1 MKKWAFLVAMLLLTG
16 SLSIPLSASATDVP
30 VDTEVTTTLTEIQ
43 EMTEA
48 TEATTSPAIT
58 EPIEDPSSTEVVA
71 SDFSVE
77 PSVCN
82 LTVGESCNL
91 NVKFDKEGYDTE
103 HIEYQSADESIATV
117 SKYGLVTAISA
128 GETCIRIFVF
138 DEADNPVKTIPIP
151 VVIAPDDTMSTEQQ
165 EQLAALKEKGSHLFG
180 EFIREEKIILG
191 ELPPDTARLCF
202 DDVQEILAN
211 NTDFQNIYESLLSIA
226 KYPDFVGGSGV
237 TLVEFWL
244 DDYGTEKIL
253 LILEQEDV
261 ISVKCNADGN
271 ISDWKPLYS
280 EEKAETTAT
289 TATTET
295 TTTTATVTSDALS
308 EEQAKALAELAE
320 KEHGVFGEFE
330 RARASILNKIPEDAS
345 RMTLEE
351 AKEFV
356 NSSDSFKEIYDK
368 LSASQPYP
376 DFIGGSGVTK
386 VEYWFDDKGKE
397 KILLILEQEDVIYVD
412 CTKQGDVSKWERL
425 YPVSDV
431 EDSNIKDS
439 NLAGTYKIY
448 NGIDEL
454 AVAVTTEAP
463 VIAGTVVTTDTP
475 PQITSNVSETSMT
488 TTVTDEYGNYI
499 DEEGNI
505 TPATTSVSTQTETT
519 TTTTKAST
527 ELSQIPLSGTYTV
540 RIRIRDIV
548 RQTPVL
554 GLNCEVFC
562 LQTGDVVA
570 KWNTSD
576 VDEIYIE
583 NLKYEFNSYNSYTG
597 NIRYAIRITNMPE
610 NYVFFYGKDKEVY
623 GLTGFDLEEFEYGT
637 DLDCTVKLEDT
648 SDDAPKYT
656 YVTGTHPIVT
666 TSTAPVADTTEPISN
681 TTAPKDTGTTISIP
695 VTDPETSVTPVPGTT
710 APTETNT
717 TVTTK
722 TTETLPQTGYSNG
735 YRWLIGAAVLM
746 TVTGAGIV
754 LRTKK
759 ETK

>member
-1 MKKWAFLVAMLLLTG
+1 MKKWAFLAAMMLLTG
-16 SLSIPLSASATDVP
+16 SLSIPLSVSATDVP

-43 EMTEA
+43 ET
-48 TEATTSPAIT
+48 TTSPTIT
-58 EPIEDPSSTEVVA
+58 EPIETPSTTEVVA
-71 SDFSVE
+71 SDFFVE
-77 PSVCN
+77 PSACN
-82 LTVGESCNL
+82 LSVGESCNL
-91 NVKFDKEGYDTE
+91 NVKFDKEEYDAKR
-103 HIEYQSADESIATV
+103 IEYQSADESIATV
-117 SKYGLVTAISA
+117 SEYGLVTAISA
-128 GETCIRIFVF
+128 GETCIRISVF
-138 DEADNPVKTIPIP
+138 DEADNPVKTIQIP
-151 VVIAPDDTMSTEQQ
+151 VVIAPDDTILTEQQ
-165 EQLAALKEKGSHLFG
+165 EQLAALKEKGNHLFG

-202 DDVQEILAN
+202 DDVQEILEN
-211 NTDFQNIYESLLSIA
+211 NTNFQDIYESLLSIA

-412 CTKQGDVSKWERL
+412 YTKQGDVSKWERL

-439 NLAGTYKIY
+439 NLTGTYKIY
-448 NGIDEL
+448 NGI
-454 AVAVTTEAP
+454 
-463 VIAGTVVTTDTP
+463 
-475 PQITSNVSETSMT
+475 
-488 TTVTDEYGNYI
+488 
-499 DEEGNI
+499 
-505 TPATTSVSTQTETT
+505 
-519 TTTTKAST
+519 
-527 ELSQIPLSGTYTV
+527 
-540 RIRIRDIV
+540 
-548 RQTPVL
+548 
-554 GLNCEVFC
+554 
-562 LQTGDVVA
+562 
-570 KWNTSD
+570 
-576 VDEIYIE
+576 
-583 NLKYEFNSYNSYTG
+583 
-597 NIRYAIRITNMPE
+597 
-610 NYVFFYGKDKEVY
+610 
-623 GLTGFDLEEFEYGT
+623 
-637 DLDCTVKLEDT
+637 EDT
-648 SDDAPKYT
+648 A
-656 YVTGTHPIVT
+656 
-666 TSTAPVADTTEPISN
+666 TTEP
-681 TTAPKDTGTTISIP
+681 TTTNYKNITQEDFKDWAMKDYATKTGNAPAKAALLETADGNYAITLTDEDGEVLDVYTVNPETATGTNQANEVVS
-695 VTDPETSVTPVPGTT
+695 
-710 APTETNT
+710 
-717 TVTTK
+717 
-722 TTETLPQTGYSNG
+722 LPQTGYSDIYKVLVG
-735 YRWLIGAAVLM
+735 LATLM
-746 TVTGAGIV
+746 TVGGGTLIVKTRKKDGASNQ
-754 LRTKK
+754 
-759 ETK
+759 

>member
-1 MKKWAFLVAMLLLTG
+1 MKKWAFLAAMLLLTG
-16 SLSIPLSASATDVP
+16 SLSTLFPASATDVP

-43 EMTEA
+43 ETTE
-48 TEATTSPAIT
+48 TTTSPAIT
-58 EPIEDPSSTEVVA
+58 EPIETPSTTEVIA

-77 PSVCN
+77 PSACN
-82 LTVGESCNL
+82 LSVGESCNL
-91 NVKFDKEGYDTE
+91 NVKFDKDGYDAE
-103 HIEYQSADESIATV
+103 RIEYQSADESIATV
-117 SKYGLVTAISA
+117 SEYGLVTAISA
-128 GETCIRIFVF
+128 GETCIRISIF
-138 DEADNPVKTIPIP
+138 DEADNPAKTIQIP
-151 VVIAPDDTMSTEQQ
+151 VVIAPDDTISTEQQ

-425 YPVSDV
+425 YPVLDV
-431 EDSNIKDS
+431 EDANIKDS
-439 NLAGTYKIY
+439 NLTGTYKIY
-448 NGIDEL
+448 N
-454 AVAVTTEAP
+454 
-463 VIAGTVVTTDTP
+463 
-475 PQITSNVSETSMT
+475 
-488 TTVTDEYGNYI
+488 
-499 DEEGNI
+499 
-505 TPATTSVSTQTETT
+505 
-519 TTTTKAST
+519 
-527 ELSQIPLSGTYTV
+527 
-540 RIRIRDIV
+540 DI
-548 RQTPVL
+548 
-554 GLNCEVFC
+554 
-562 LQTGDVVA
+562 
-570 KWNTSD
+570 
-576 VDEIYIE
+576 
-583 NLKYEFNSYNSYTG
+583 
-597 NIRYAIRITNMPE
+597 
-610 NYVFFYGKDKEVY
+610 
-623 GLTGFDLEEFEYGT
+623 
-637 DLDCTVKLEDT
+637 EDT
-648 SDDAPKYT
+648 A
-656 YVTGTHPIVT
+656 
-666 TSTAPVADTTEPISN
+666 TTEPTTTNYKNITQEDFKDWAMKDYATKTGN
-681 TTAPKDTGTTISIP
+681 TPAKAALLETADGNYAITLTDKDGEVLDVYTVNPETATGTNQANEVVS
-695 VTDPETSVTPVPGTT
+695 
-710 APTETNT
+710 
-717 TVTTK
+717 
-722 TTETLPQTGYSNG
+722 LPQTGCSDIYKVLVG
-735 YRWLIGAAVLM
+735 LAVLM
-746 TVTGAGIV
+746 TVGGATIIV
-754 LRTKK
+754 KTRKK
-759 ETK
+759 DG

>member
-1 MKKWAFLVAMLLLTG
+1 MKKWAFLVAMMLLTG
-16 SLSIPLSASATDVP
+16 SLSTLFPVSATDVP

-43 EMTEA
+43 ETTE
-48 TEATTSPAIT
+48 TTTSPAIT

-448 NGIDEL
+448 NGIEDT
-454 AVAVTTEAP
+454 VTTE
-463 VIAGTVVTTDTP
+463 
-475 PQITSNVSETSMT
+475 ST
-488 TTVTDEYGNYI
+488 TTNYKNITQEDFKDWAMKDYATKTGNAPAKAALLETADGNYAITQTDEDGKVL
-499 DEEGNI
+499 D
-505 TPATTSVSTQTETT
+505 V
-519 TTTTKAST
+519 
-527 ELSQIPLSGTYTV
+527 YTV
-540 RIRIRDIV
+540 
-548 RQTPVL
+548 
-554 GLNCEVFC
+554 N
-562 LQTGDVVA
+562 
-570 KWNTSD
+570 
-576 VDEIYIE
+576 
-583 NLKYEFNSYNSYTG
+583 
-597 NIRYAIRITNMPE
+597 PE
-610 NYVFFYGKDKEVY
+610 
-623 GLTGFDLEEFEYGT
+623 T
-637 DLDCTVKLEDT
+637 
-648 SDDAPKYT
+648 A
-656 YVTGTHPIVT
+656 TGTNQANEVV
-666 TSTAPVADTTEPISN
+666 S
-681 TTAPKDTGTTISIP
+681 
-695 VTDPETSVTPVPGTT
+695 
-710 APTETNT
+710 
-717 TVTTK
+717 
-722 TTETLPQTGYSNG
+722 LPQTGCSDIYKVLVG
-735 YRWLIGAAVLM
+735 LATLM
-746 TVTGAGIV
+746 TVGGGTLIV
-754 LRTKK
+754 KTRKK
-759 ETK
+759 DG

>member
-1 MKKWAFLVAMLLLTG
+1 MKKWAFLVAMMLLTG
-16 SLSIPLSASATDVP
+16 SLSTLFPVSATDVP

-43 EMTEA
+43 ET
-48 TEATTSPAIT
+48 TTSPAIT

-448 NGIDEL
+448 NGIEDT
-454 AVAVTTEAP
+454 VTTE
-463 VIAGTVVTTDTP
+463 
-475 PQITSNVSETSMT
+475 ST
-488 TTVTDEYGNYI
+488 TTNYKNITQEDFKDWAMKDYATKTGNAPAKAALLETADGNYAITLTDEDGEVL
-499 DEEGNI
+499 D
-505 TPATTSVSTQTETT
+505 V
-519 TTTTKAST
+519 
-527 ELSQIPLSGTYTV
+527 YTV
-540 RIRIRDIV
+540 NPE
-548 RQTPVL
+548 TA
-554 GLNCEVFC
+554 
-562 LQTGDVVA
+562 TG
-570 KWNTSD
+570 
-576 VDEIYIE
+576 
-583 NLKYEFNSYNSYTG
+583 
-597 NIRYAIRITNMPE
+597 TNMA
-610 NYVFFYGKDKEVY
+610 NEV
-623 GLTGFDLEEFEYGT
+623 
-637 DLDCTVKLEDT
+637 V
-648 SDDAPKYT
+648 S
-656 YVTGTHPIVT
+656 
-666 TSTAPVADTTEPISN
+666 
-681 TTAPKDTGTTISIP
+681 
-695 VTDPETSVTPVPGTT
+695 
-710 APTETNT
+710 
-717 TVTTK
+717 
-722 TTETLPQTGYSNG
+722 LPQTGYSDIYKVLVG
-735 YRWLIGAAVLM
+735 LATLM
-746 TVTGAGIV
+746 TVGGGTLIV
-754 LRTKK
+754 KTREK
-759 ETK
+759 E

>member
-1 MKKWAFLVAMLLLTG
+1 MKKWAFLAAMLFLTG
-16 SLSIPLSASATDVP
+16 SLSIPFPASAADVP
-30 VDTEVTTTLTEIQ
+30 VDTEVATTLTEIQ
-43 EMTEA
+43 ETTE
-48 TEATTSPAIT
+48 TTTSPAIT
-58 EPIEDPSSTEVVA
+58 EPIEDPSLTETVA

-77 PSVCN
+77 PSACN
-82 LTVGESCNL
+82 LSVGESCNL
-91 NVKFDKEGYDTE
+91 NVKFDKEGYDTKR
-103 HIEYQSADESIATV
+103 IEYLSADESIATV
-117 SKYGLVTAISA
+117 SEYGLVTAISA
-128 GETCIRIFVF
+128 GETCIRISVF

-289 TATTET
+289 TET

-320 KEHGVFGEFE
+320 KEHGAFGEFE
-330 RARASILNKIPEDAS
+330 RERASILNKIPEDAS

-425 YPVSDV
+425 YPVSGV
-431 EDSNIKDS
+431 EDANIKDS

-448 NGIDEL
+448 NGIENT
-454 AVAVTTEAP
+454 VTTE
-463 VIAGTVVTTDTP
+463 
-475 PQITSNVSETSMT
+475 ST
-488 TTVTDEYGNYI
+488 TTNYKNITQEDFKDWARKDYATKTGNTPAKAALLETADGNYAITLTDEDGKVL
-499 DEEGNI
+499 D
-505 TPATTSVSTQTETT
+505 V
-519 TTTTKAST
+519 
-527 ELSQIPLSGTYTV
+527 YTV
-540 RIRIRDIV
+540 NPE
-548 RQTPVL
+548 TA
-554 GLNCEVFC
+554 
-562 LQTGDVVA
+562 TG
-570 KWNTSD
+570 
-576 VDEIYIE
+576 
-583 NLKYEFNSYNSYTG
+583 
-597 NIRYAIRITNMPE
+597 TNMANE
-610 NYVFFYGKDKEVY
+610 
-623 GLTGFDLEEFEYGT
+623 
-637 DLDCTVKLEDT
+637 
-648 SDDAPKYT
+648 
-656 YVTGTHPIVT
+656 IV
-666 TSTAPVADTTEPISN
+666 S
-681 TTAPKDTGTTISIP
+681 
-695 VTDPETSVTPVPGTT
+695 
-710 APTETNT
+710 
-717 TVTTK
+717 
-722 TTETLPQTGYSNG
+722 LPQTGYSDIYKVFVG
-735 YRWLIGAAVLM
+735 LATLM
-746 TVTGAGIV
+746 TVGGATIIV
-754 LRTKK
+754 KTRKK
-759 ETK
+759 DG

>member
-1 MKKWAFLVAMLLLTG
+1 MKKWAFLAAMLLLTG
-16 SLSIPLSASATDVP
+16 SLSIPLSVSAT
-30 VDTEVTTTLTEIQ
+30 EVVTTLTEIQ
-43 EMTEA
+43 ETTE
-48 TEATTSPAIT
+48 TTTSPVIT
-58 EPIEDPSSTEVVA
+58 EPIETPSTTEVVA

-320 KEHGVFGEFE
+320 KEHGVFGKFE

-448 NGIDEL
+448 NGIEDT
-454 AVAVTTEAP
+454 VTTE
-463 VIAGTVVTTDTP
+463 
-475 PQITSNVSETSMT
+475 ST
-488 TTVTDEYGNYI
+488 TTNYK
-499 DEEGNI
+499 NI
-505 TPATTSVSTQTETT
+505 PQE
-519 TTTTKAST
+519 
-527 ELSQIPLSGTYTV
+527 
-540 RIRIRDIV
+540 D
-548 RQTPVL
+548 
-554 GLNCEVFC
+554 F
-562 LQTGDVVA
+562 
-570 KWNTSD
+570 
-576 VDEIYIE
+576 
-583 NLKYEFNSYNSYTG
+583 
-597 NIRYAIRITNMPE
+597 
-610 NYVFFYGKDKEVY
+610 KDW
-623 GLTGFDLEEFEYGT
+623 
-637 DLDCTVKLEDT
+637 
-648 SDDAPKYT
+648 AM
-656 YVTGTHPIVT
+656 
-666 TSTAPVADTTEPISN
+666 
-681 TTAPKDTGTTISIP
+681 KDY
-695 VTDPETSVTPVPGTT
+695 
-710 APTETNT
+710 
-717 TVTTK
+717 TTK
-722 TTETLPQTGYSNG
+722 TGNTPAKAALLETADGNYAITLTDEDGEVLDVYTVNPETATGTNMANEVVSLPQTGYSDIYKIFVG
-735 YRWLIGAAVLM
+735 LATLM
-746 TVTGAGIV
+746 TVSGVTLIVKTRKKDGASNQ
-754 LRTKK
+754 
-759 ETK
+759 

>member
-1 MKKWAFLVAMLLLTG
+1 MKKWAFLAAMLLLTG
-16 SLSIPLSASATDVP
+16 SLSIPLSVSAT
-30 VDTEVTTTLTEIQ
+30 EVVTTLTEIQ
-43 EMTEA
+43 ETTE
-48 TEATTSPAIT
+48 TTTSPVIT
-58 EPIEDPSSTEVVA
+58 EPIETPSTTEVVA

-295 TTTTATVTSDALS
+295 TATTATTETTTTTATVTSDALS

-320 KEHGVFGEFE
+320 KEHGVFGKFE

-439 NLAGTYKIY
+439 NLTGTYKIY
-448 NGIDEL
+448 NGIEDT
-454 AVAVTTEAP
+454 VTTE
-463 VIAGTVVTTDTP
+463 
-475 PQITSNVSETSMT
+475 ST
-488 TTVTDEYGNYI
+488 TTNYKNITQEDFKDWAMKDYATKTGNTPAKAVLLETADGNYA
-499 DEEGNI
+499 I
-505 TPATTSVSTQTETT
+505 TLTDKDGEV
-519 TTTTKAST
+519 
-527 ELSQIPLSGTYTV
+527 LDVYTV
-540 RIRIRDIV
+540 NPE
-548 RQTPVL
+548 TA
-554 GLNCEVFC
+554 
-562 LQTGDVVA
+562 TG
-570 KWNTSD
+570 
-576 VDEIYIE
+576 
-583 NLKYEFNSYNSYTG
+583 
-597 NIRYAIRITNMPE
+597 TNMA
-610 NYVFFYGKDKEVY
+610 NEV
-623 GLTGFDLEEFEYGT
+623 
-637 DLDCTVKLEDT
+637 V
-648 SDDAPKYT
+648 S
-656 YVTGTHPIVT
+656 
-666 TSTAPVADTTEPISN
+666 
-681 TTAPKDTGTTISIP
+681 
-695 VTDPETSVTPVPGTT
+695 
-710 APTETNT
+710 
-717 TVTTK
+717 
-722 TTETLPQTGYSNG
+722 LPQTGYSDIYKVLVG
-735 YRWLIGAAVLM
+735 LATLM
-746 TVTGAGIV
+746 TVSGVTLIVKTRKKDGASNQ
-754 LRTKK
+754 
-759 ETK
+759 

>member
-1 MKKWAFLVAMLLLTG
+1 MKKRAFLAAMLLLTG
-16 SLSIPLSASATDVP
+16 SLSTLFPASATDVP

-43 EMTEA
+43 ETTE
-48 TEATTSPAIT
+48 TTTSLAIT
-58 EPIEDPSSTEVVA
+58 EPIENPSSTEVVA

-77 PSVCN
+77 PSACN

-345 RMTLEE
+345 RMTLAE

-368 LSASQPYP
+368 LSVSQPYP

-425 YPVSDV
+425 YPVLDV
-431 EDSNIKDS
+431 EDANIKDS

-448 NGIDEL
+448 NGIEDT
-454 AVAVTTEAP
+454 VATEP
-463 VIAGTVVTTDTP
+463 
-475 PQITSNVSETSMT
+475 T
-488 TTVTDEYGNYI
+488 TTNYKNITQEDFKDWAMKDYATKTGNTPAKAALLETADGNYA
-499 DEEGNI
+499 I
-505 TPATTSVSTQTETT
+505 TLTDKDGEV
-519 TTTTKAST
+519 
-527 ELSQIPLSGTYTV
+527 LDVYTV
-540 RIRIRDIV
+540 
-548 RQTPVL
+548 
-554 GLNCEVFC
+554 N
-562 LQTGDVVA
+562 
-570 KWNTSD
+570 
-576 VDEIYIE
+576 
-583 NLKYEFNSYNSYTG
+583 
-597 NIRYAIRITNMPE
+597 PE
-610 NYVFFYGKDKEVY
+610 
-623 GLTGFDLEEFEYGT
+623 T
-637 DLDCTVKLEDT
+637 
-648 SDDAPKYT
+648 A
-656 YVTGTHPIVT
+656 TGTNQANEVV
-666 TSTAPVADTTEPISN
+666 S
-681 TTAPKDTGTTISIP
+681 
-695 VTDPETSVTPVPGTT
+695 
-710 APTETNT
+710 
-717 TVTTK
+717 
-722 TTETLPQTGYSNG
+722 LPQTGCSDIYKVLVG
-735 YRWLIGAAVLM
+735 LAVLM
-746 TVTGAGIV
+746 TVGGATIIV
-754 LRTKK
+754 KTRKK
-759 ETK
+759 DG

>member
-1 MKKWAFLVAMLLLTG
+1 MKKWAFLAAMLLLTG
-16 SLSIPLSASATDVP
+16 SLSIPLSVSAT
-30 VDTEVTTTLTEIQ
+30 EVVTTLTEIQ
-43 EMTEA
+43 ETTE
-48 TEATTSPAIT
+48 TTTSPVIT
-58 EPIEDPSSTEVVA
+58 EPIETPSTTEVVA

-439 NLAGTYKIY
+439 NLTGTYKIY
-448 NGIDEL
+448 NGIEDT
-454 AVAVTTEAP
+454 VTTE
-463 VIAGTVVTTDTP
+463 
-475 PQITSNVSETSMT
+475 ST
-488 TTVTDEYGNYI
+488 TTNYKNITQEDFKDWAMKDYATKTGNVPAKAALLETADGNYAITLTDEDGEVL
-499 DEEGNI
+499 D
-505 TPATTSVSTQTETT
+505 V
-519 TTTTKAST
+519 
-527 ELSQIPLSGTYTV
+527 YTV
-540 RIRIRDIV
+540 
-548 RQTPVL
+548 
-554 GLNCEVFC
+554 N
-562 LQTGDVVA
+562 
-570 KWNTSD
+570 
-576 VDEIYIE
+576 
-583 NLKYEFNSYNSYTG
+583 
-597 NIRYAIRITNMPE
+597 PE
-610 NYVFFYGKDKEVY
+610 
-623 GLTGFDLEEFEYGT
+623 T
-637 DLDCTVKLEDT
+637 
-648 SDDAPKYT
+648 A
-656 YVTGTHPIVT
+656 TGTNQANEVV
-666 TSTAPVADTTEPISN
+666 S
-681 TTAPKDTGTTISIP
+681 
-695 VTDPETSVTPVPGTT
+695 
-710 APTETNT
+710 
-717 TVTTK
+717 
-722 TTETLPQTGYSNG
+722 LPQTGCSDIYKVLVG
-735 YRWLIGAAVLM
+735 LAVLM
-746 TVTGAGIV
+746 TVGGGTLIV
-754 LRTKK
+754 KTRKK
-759 ETK
+759 DG

>member
-289 TATTET
+289 TAT
-295 TTTTATVTSDALS
+295 VTSDALS

-431 EDSNIKDS
+431 EDANIKDS

-448 NGIDEL
+448 NGIEDT
-454 AVAVTTEAP
+454 VATEP
-463 VIAGTVVTTDTP
+463 
-475 PQITSNVSETSMT
+475 T
-488 TTVTDEYGNYI
+488 TTNYKNITQEDFKDWAMKDYATKTGNTPAKAALLETADGNYA
-499 DEEGNI
+499 I
-505 TPATTSVSTQTETT
+505 TLTDKDGEV
-519 TTTTKAST
+519 
-527 ELSQIPLSGTYTV
+527 LDVYTV
-540 RIRIRDIV
+540 
-548 RQTPVL
+548 
-554 GLNCEVFC
+554 N
-562 LQTGDVVA
+562 
-570 KWNTSD
+570 
-576 VDEIYIE
+576 
-583 NLKYEFNSYNSYTG
+583 
-597 NIRYAIRITNMPE
+597 PE
-610 NYVFFYGKDKEVY
+610 
-623 GLTGFDLEEFEYGT
+623 T
-637 DLDCTVKLEDT
+637 
-648 SDDAPKYT
+648 A
-656 YVTGTHPIVT
+656 TGTNQANEVV
-666 TSTAPVADTTEPISN
+666 S
-681 TTAPKDTGTTISIP
+681 
-695 VTDPETSVTPVPGTT
+695 
-710 APTETNT
+710 
-717 TVTTK
+717 
-722 TTETLPQTGYSNG
+722 LPQTGCSDIYKVLVG
-735 YRWLIGAAVLM
+735 LAVLM
-746 TVTGAGIV
+746 TVGGATIIV
-754 LRTKK
+754 KTRKK
-759 ETK
+759 DG

>member
-16 SLSIPLSASATDVP
+16 SLSIPFPASAADVP
-30 VDTEVTTTLTEIQ
+30 VDTEVATTLTDIQ
-43 EMTEA
+43 ETTE
-48 TEATTSPAIT
+48 TTTSPVIT
-58 EPIEDPSSTEVVA
+58 EPIETPSTTEVVA

-295 TTTTATVTSDALS
+295 TATTATTETTTTTATVTSDALS

-448 NGIDEL
+448 NGIEDT
-454 AVAVTTEAP
+454 VTTE
-463 VIAGTVVTTDTP
+463 
-475 PQITSNVSETSMT
+475 ST
-488 TTVTDEYGNYI
+488 TTNYKNITQEDFKDWAMKDYATKTGNAPAKAALLETADGNYAITLTDEDGEVL
-499 DEEGNI
+499 D
-505 TPATTSVSTQTETT
+505 V
-519 TTTTKAST
+519 
-527 ELSQIPLSGTYTV
+527 YTV
-540 RIRIRDIV
+540 NPE
-548 RQTPVL
+548 TA
-554 GLNCEVFC
+554 
-562 LQTGDVVA
+562 TG
-570 KWNTSD
+570 
-576 VDEIYIE
+576 
-583 NLKYEFNSYNSYTG
+583 
-597 NIRYAIRITNMPE
+597 TNMA
-610 NYVFFYGKDKEVY
+610 NEV
-623 GLTGFDLEEFEYGT
+623 
-637 DLDCTVKLEDT
+637 V
-648 SDDAPKYT
+648 S
-656 YVTGTHPIVT
+656 
-666 TSTAPVADTTEPISN
+666 
-681 TTAPKDTGTTISIP
+681 
-695 VTDPETSVTPVPGTT
+695 
-710 APTETNT
+710 
-717 TVTTK
+717 
-722 TTETLPQTGYSNG
+722 LPQTGYSDIYKVLVG
-735 YRWLIGAAVLM
+735 LATLM
-746 TVTGAGIV
+746 TVGGGTLIV
-754 LRTKK
+754 KTREK
-759 ETK
+759 E

>member
-1 MKKWAFLVAMLLLTG
+1 MKKWAFLVAMMLLTG
-16 SLSIPLSASATDVP
+16 SLSTLFPVSATDVP

-43 EMTEA
+43 ETTE
-48 TEATTSPAIT
+48 TTTSPAIT

-448 NGIDEL
+448 NGIEDT
-454 AVAVTTEAP
+454 VTTE
-463 VIAGTVVTTDTP
+463 
-475 PQITSNVSETSMT
+475 ST
-488 TTVTDEYGNYI
+488 TTNYKNITQEDFKDWAMKDYATKTGNAPAKAALLETADGNYAITLTDEDGEVL
-499 DEEGNI
+499 D
-505 TPATTSVSTQTETT
+505 V
-519 TTTTKAST
+519 
-527 ELSQIPLSGTYTV
+527 YTV
-540 RIRIRDIV
+540 NPE
-548 RQTPVL
+548 TA
-554 GLNCEVFC
+554 
-562 LQTGDVVA
+562 TG
-570 KWNTSD
+570 
-576 VDEIYIE
+576 
-583 NLKYEFNSYNSYTG
+583 
-597 NIRYAIRITNMPE
+597 TNMA
-610 NYVFFYGKDKEVY
+610 NEV
-623 GLTGFDLEEFEYGT
+623 
-637 DLDCTVKLEDT
+637 V
-648 SDDAPKYT
+648 S
-656 YVTGTHPIVT
+656 
-666 TSTAPVADTTEPISN
+666 
-681 TTAPKDTGTTISIP
+681 
-695 VTDPETSVTPVPGTT
+695 
-710 APTETNT
+710 
-717 TVTTK
+717 
-722 TTETLPQTGYSNG
+722 LPQTGYSDIYKVLVG
-735 YRWLIGAAVLM
+735 LATLM
-746 TVTGAGIV
+746 TVGGGTLIV
-754 LRTKK
+754 KTRKK
-759 ETK
+759 DG

>member
-1 MKKWAFLVAMLLLTG
+1 MKKWAFLAAMLLLTG
-16 SLSIPLSASATDVP
+16 SLSIPLSVSAT
-30 VDTEVTTTLTEIQ
+30 EVVTTLTEIQ
-43 EMTEA
+43 ETTE
-48 TEATTSPAIT
+48 TTTSPVIT
-58 EPIEDPSSTEVVA
+58 EPIETPSTTEVVA

-117 SKYGLVTAISA
+117 SEYGLVTAISA
-128 GETCIRIFVF
+128 GETCIRISVF
-138 DEADNPVKTIPIP
+138 DEADNPVKTIPIS
-151 VVIAPDDTMSTEQQ
+151 VVIAPDDTISTEQQ
-165 EQLAALKEKGSHLFG
+165 EQLSALKEKGNHLFG

-202 DDVQEILAN
+202 DDVQEILEN
-211 NTDFQNIYESLLSIA
+211 STDFQNIYESLLSIA

-448 NGIDEL
+448 NGIEDT
-454 AVAVTTEAP
+454 VTTE
-463 VIAGTVVTTDTP
+463 
-475 PQITSNVSETSMT
+475 ST
-488 TTVTDEYGNYI
+488 TTNYKNITQEDFKDWAMKDYATKTGNAPAKAALLETADGNYAITLTDEDGEVL
-499 DEEGNI
+499 D
-505 TPATTSVSTQTETT
+505 V
-519 TTTTKAST
+519 
-527 ELSQIPLSGTYTV
+527 YTV
-540 RIRIRDIV
+540 
-548 RQTPVL
+548 
-554 GLNCEVFC
+554 N
-562 LQTGDVVA
+562 
-570 KWNTSD
+570 
-576 VDEIYIE
+576 
-583 NLKYEFNSYNSYTG
+583 
-597 NIRYAIRITNMPE
+597 PE
-610 NYVFFYGKDKEVY
+610 
-623 GLTGFDLEEFEYGT
+623 T
-637 DLDCTVKLEDT
+637 
-648 SDDAPKYT
+648 A
-656 YVTGTHPIVT
+656 TGTNQANEVV
-666 TSTAPVADTTEPISN
+666 S
-681 TTAPKDTGTTISIP
+681 
-695 VTDPETSVTPVPGTT
+695 
-710 APTETNT
+710 
-717 TVTTK
+717 
-722 TTETLPQTGYSNG
+722 LPQTGCSDIYKVLVG
-735 YRWLIGAAVLM
+735 LATLM
-746 TVTGAGIV
+746 TVGGVTLIV
-754 LRTKK
+754 KTREKDG
-759 ETK
+759 

>member
-16 SLSIPLSASATDVP
+16 SLSIPFPASAADVP

-43 EMTEA
+43 ET
-48 TEATTSPAIT
+48 TTSPAIT
-58 EPIEDPSSTEVVA
+58 ESIENPSSTEVVA

-77 PSVCN
+77 PSACN
-82 LTVGESCNL
+82 LSVGESCNL
-91 NVKFDKEGYDTE
+91 NVKFDKEEYDTE
-103 HIEYQSADESIATV
+103 RIEYQSADESIATV
-117 SKYGLVTAISA
+117 SEYGLVTAISA
-128 GETCIRIFVF
+128 GETCIRISVF
-138 DEADNPVKTIPIP
+138 DEADNPVKTIPIS
-151 VVIAPDDTMSTEQQ
+151 VVIAPDDTISTEQQ
-165 EQLAALKEKGSHLFG
+165 EQLAALKEKGNHLFG

-202 DDVQEILAN
+202 DDVQEILRN
-211 NTDFQNIYESLLSIA
+211 NTDFQDIYENLLSIA

-261 ISVKCNADGN
+261 ISVKCNANGN
-271 ISDWKPLYS
+271 ISDWETLYPVSTTPKQVSKTLLVGSYKIYNDLS

-295 TTTTATVTSDALS
+295 TTTTATVTNHDALS

-320 KEHGVFGEFE
+320 KEHGSFGEFE

-448 NGIDEL
+448 NGIEDT
-454 AVAVTTEAP
+454 VTTE
-463 VIAGTVVTTDTP
+463 
-475 PQITSNVSETSMT
+475 ST
-488 TTVTDEYGNYI
+488 TTNYK
-499 DEEGNI
+499 NI
-505 TPATTSVSTQTETT
+505 TQE
-519 TTTTKAST
+519 
-527 ELSQIPLSGTYTV
+527 
-540 RIRIRDIV
+540 D
-548 RQTPVL
+548 
-554 GLNCEVFC
+554 F
-562 LQTGDVVA
+562 
-570 KWNTSD
+570 
-576 VDEIYIE
+576 
-583 NLKYEFNSYNSYTG
+583 
-597 NIRYAIRITNMPE
+597 
-610 NYVFFYGKDKEVY
+610 KDW
-623 GLTGFDLEEFEYGT
+623 
-637 DLDCTVKLEDT
+637 
-648 SDDAPKYT
+648 AM
-656 YVTGTHPIVT
+656 
-666 TSTAPVADTTEPISN
+666 
-681 TTAPKDTGTTISIP
+681 KDY
-695 VTDPETSVTPVPGTT
+695 
-710 APTETNT
+710 
-717 TVTTK
+717 TTK
-722 TTETLPQTGYSNG
+722 TGNTPAKAALLETADGNYAITLTDEDGEVLDVYTVNPETATGTNMANEVVSLPQTGYSDIYKVLVG
-735 YRWLIGAAVLM
+735 LAVLM
-746 TVTGAGIV
+746 TVGGVTLIVKTRKKDGASNQ
-754 LRTKK
+754 
-759 ETK
+759 

>member
-1 MKKWAFLVAMLLLTG
+1 MKKWAFLAAMMLLTG
-16 SLSIPLSASATDVP
+16 SLSIPLSVSATDVP
-30 VDTEVTTTLTEIQ
+30 VDTEVATTLTEIQ
-43 EMTEA
+43 ETTE
-48 TEATTSPAIT
+48 TTTSPTIT

-151 VVIAPDDTMSTEQQ
+151 VVIEPDDTMSTEQQ

-280 EEKAETTAT
+280 EEKAETTATTATTETTAT

-448 NGIDEL
+448 NGIEDT
-454 AVAVTTEAP
+454 VTTE
-463 VIAGTVVTTDTP
+463 
-475 PQITSNVSETSMT
+475 ST
-488 TTVTDEYGNYI
+488 TTNYKNITQEDFKDWAMKDYATKTGNTPAKAALLETADGNYAITLTDEDGEVL
-499 DEEGNI
+499 D
-505 TPATTSVSTQTETT
+505 V
-519 TTTTKAST
+519 
-527 ELSQIPLSGTYTV
+527 YTV
-540 RIRIRDIV
+540 NPE
-548 RQTPVL
+548 TA
-554 GLNCEVFC
+554 
-562 LQTGDVVA
+562 TG
-570 KWNTSD
+570 
-576 VDEIYIE
+576 
-583 NLKYEFNSYNSYTG
+583 
-597 NIRYAIRITNMPE
+597 TNMA
-610 NYVFFYGKDKEVY
+610 NEV
-623 GLTGFDLEEFEYGT
+623 
-637 DLDCTVKLEDT
+637 V
-648 SDDAPKYT
+648 S
-656 YVTGTHPIVT
+656 
-666 TSTAPVADTTEPISN
+666 
-681 TTAPKDTGTTISIP
+681 
-695 VTDPETSVTPVPGTT
+695 
-710 APTETNT
+710 
-717 TVTTK
+717 
-722 TTETLPQTGYSNG
+722 LPQTGYSDIYKIFVG
-735 YRWLIGAAVLM
+735 LATLM
-746 TVTGAGIV
+746 TVSGVTLIV
-754 LRTKK
+754 KTRKK
-759 ETK
+759 DG

>member
-1 MKKWAFLVAMLLLTG
+1 MKKWAFLAAMMLLTG
-16 SLSIPLSASATDVP
+16 SLSIPLSVSATDVP
-30 VDTEVTTTLTEIQ
+30 VDTEVATTLTEIQ
-43 EMTEA
+43 ETTE
-48 TEATTSPAIT
+48 TTTSPTIT
-58 EPIEDPSSTEVVA
+58 EPIETPSTTEVVA
-71 SDFSVE
+71 SDFFVE
-77 PSVCN
+77 PSACN

-91 NVKFDKEGYDTE
+91 NVKFDKEEYDAKR
-103 HIEYQSADESIATV
+103 IEYQSADESIATV
-117 SKYGLVTAISA
+117 SEYGLVTAISA
-128 GETCIRIFVF
+128 GETCIRISVF
-138 DEADNPVKTIPIP
+138 DEADNTFKTIQIP
-151 VVIAPDDTMSTEQQ
+151 VVIAPDDTISTEQQ
-165 EQLAALKEKGSHLFG
+165 EQLAALKEKGNHLFG

-448 NGIDEL
+448 NGIEDT
-454 AVAVTTEAP
+454 VTTE
-463 VIAGTVVTTDTP
+463 
-475 PQITSNVSETSMT
+475 ST
-488 TTVTDEYGNYI
+488 TTNYKNITQEDFKDWAMKDYATKTGNTPAKAALLETADGNYAITLTDEDGEVLDVYTMNP
-499 DEEGNI
+499 E
-505 TPATTSVSTQTETT
+505 TAT
-519 TTTTKAST
+519 
-527 ELSQIPLSGTYTV
+527 G
-540 RIRIRDIV
+540 
-548 RQTPVL
+548 
-554 GLNCEVFC
+554 
-562 LQTGDVVA
+562 
-570 KWNTSD
+570 
-576 VDEIYIE
+576 
-583 NLKYEFNSYNSYTG
+583 
-597 NIRYAIRITNMPE
+597 TNMA
-610 NYVFFYGKDKEVY
+610 NEV
-623 GLTGFDLEEFEYGT
+623 
-637 DLDCTVKLEDT
+637 V
-648 SDDAPKYT
+648 S
-656 YVTGTHPIVT
+656 
-666 TSTAPVADTTEPISN
+666 
-681 TTAPKDTGTTISIP
+681 
-695 VTDPETSVTPVPGTT
+695 
-710 APTETNT
+710 
-717 TVTTK
+717 
-722 TTETLPQTGYSNG
+722 LPQTGYSDIYKIFVG
-735 YRWLIGAAVLM
+735 LATLM
-746 TVTGAGIV
+746 TVSGVTLIV
-754 LRTKK
+754 KTRKK
-759 ETK
+759 DG

>member
-1 MKKWAFLVAMLLLTG
+1 MKKWAFLAAMLLLTG
-16 SLSIPLSASATDVP
+16 SLSMPLSASATDVP

-43 EMTEA
+43 ETTE
-48 TEATTSPAIT
+48 TTTSPAIT
-58 EPIEDPSSTEVVA
+58 EPIEDPSLTETVA

-77 PSVCN
+77 PSACN

-91 NVKFDKEGYDTE
+91 NVKFDKEGYDTKR
-103 HIEYQSADESIATV
+103 IEYQSADESIATV
-117 SKYGLVTAISA
+117 SEYGLVTAISA
-128 GETCIRIFVF
+128 GETCISISVF

-151 VVIAPDDTMSTEQQ
+151 VVIAPDDTLSSEQQ
-165 EQLAALKEKGSHLFG
+165 EQLSALKEKGSHLFG

-412 CTKQGDVSKWERL
+412 CTKQGDVSKWEKL
-425 YPVSDV
+425 YPVSGV
-431 EDSNIKDS
+431 EDANIKDS

-448 NGIDEL
+448 NDIEDT
-454 AVAVTTEAP
+454 VTTEP
-463 VIAGTVVTTDTP
+463 
-475 PQITSNVSETSMT
+475 T
-488 TTVTDEYGNYI
+488 TTNYKNITQEDFKDWAMKDYATKTGNAPAKAALLETADGNYAITLTDEDGEVL
-499 DEEGNI
+499 D
-505 TPATTSVSTQTETT
+505 V
-519 TTTTKAST
+519 
-527 ELSQIPLSGTYTV
+527 YTV
-540 RIRIRDIV
+540 NPE
-548 RQTPVL
+548 TA
-554 GLNCEVFC
+554 
-562 LQTGDVVA
+562 TG
-570 KWNTSD
+570 
-576 VDEIYIE
+576 
-583 NLKYEFNSYNSYTG
+583 
-597 NIRYAIRITNMPE
+597 TNMANE
-610 NYVFFYGKDKEVY
+610 
-623 GLTGFDLEEFEYGT
+623 
-637 DLDCTVKLEDT
+637 
-648 SDDAPKYT
+648 
-656 YVTGTHPIVT
+656 IV
-666 TSTAPVADTTEPISN
+666 S
-681 TTAPKDTGTTISIP
+681 
-695 VTDPETSVTPVPGTT
+695 
-710 APTETNT
+710 
-717 TVTTK
+717 
-722 TTETLPQTGYSNG
+722 LPQTGYSDIYKVFVG
-735 YRWLIGAAVLM
+735 LATLM
-746 TVTGAGIV
+746 TVGGATIIV
-754 LRTKK
+754 KTRKK
-759 ETK
+759 DG

>member
-1 MKKWAFLVAMLLLTG
+1 MKKWAFLAAMLLLTG
-16 SLSIPLSASATDVP
+16 SLSMPLSASATDVP

-43 EMTEA
+43 ETTE
-48 TEATTSPAIT
+48 TTTSPAIT

-77 PSVCN
+77 PSACN

-103 HIEYQSADESIATV
+103 RIEYQSADESIATV
-117 SKYGLVTAISA
+117 SEYGLVTAISA
-128 GETCIRIFVF
+128 GETCISISVF

-151 VVIAPDDTMSTEQQ
+151 VMIAPDDTLSSEQQ
-165 EQLAALKEKGSHLFG
+165 EQLSALKEKGSHLFG

-202 DDVQEILAN
+202 DDVQEILEN

-295 TTTTATVTSDALS
+295 TATTATTETTTTAATVTSDALS

-425 YPVSDV
+425 YPVSGV
-431 EDSNIKDS
+431 EDANIKDS

-448 NGIDEL
+448 NGIK
-454 AVAVTTEAP
+454 
-463 VIAGTVVTTDTP
+463 DT
-475 PQITSNVSETSMT
+475 
-488 TTVTDEYGNYI
+488 
-499 DEEGNI
+499 
-505 TPATTSVSTQTETT
+505 A
-519 TTTTKAST
+519 
-527 ELSQIPLSGTYTV
+527 
-540 RIRIRDIV
+540 
-548 RQTPVL
+548 
-554 GLNCEVFC
+554 
-562 LQTGDVVA
+562 
-570 KWNTSD
+570 
-576 VDEIYIE
+576 
-583 NLKYEFNSYNSYTG
+583 
-597 NIRYAIRITNMPE
+597 
-610 NYVFFYGKDKEVY
+610 
-623 GLTGFDLEEFEYGT
+623 
-637 DLDCTVKLEDT
+637 
-648 SDDAPKYT
+648 
-656 YVTGTHPIVT
+656 
-666 TSTAPVADTTEPISN
+666 TTEPTTTNYKNITQEDFKDWARKDYATKTGN
-681 TTAPKDTGTTISIP
+681 TPAKAALLETADGNYAITLTDEDGEVLDVYTVNPETATGTNMANEVVS
-695 VTDPETSVTPVPGTT
+695 
-710 APTETNT
+710 
-717 TVTTK
+717 
-722 TTETLPQTGYSNG
+722 LPQTGYSDIYKVFVG
-735 YRWLIGAAVLM
+735 LATLM
-746 TVTGAGIV
+746 TVGGATIIV
-754 LRTKK
+754 KTRKK
-759 ETK
+759 DG

>member
-1 MKKWAFLVAMLLLTG
+1 MKKWAFLVAMMLLTG
-16 SLSIPLSASATDVP
+16 SLSTLFPVSATDVP

-43 EMTEA
+43 ETTE
-48 TEATTSPAIT
+48 TTTSPTIT
-58 EPIEDPSSTEVVA
+58 EPIETPSTTEVVA
-71 SDFSVE
+71 SDFFVE
-77 PSVCN
+77 PSACN

-91 NVKFDKEGYDTE
+91 NVKFDKEEYDAKR
-103 HIEYQSADESIATV
+103 IEYQSADESIATV
-117 SKYGLVTAISA
+117 SEYGLVTAISA
-128 GETCIRIFVF
+128 GETCIRISVF
-138 DEADNPVKTIPIP
+138 DEADNTFKTIQIP
-151 VVIAPDDTMSTEQQ
+151 VVIAPDDTISTEQQ
-165 EQLAALKEKGSHLFG
+165 EQLAALKEKGNHLFG

-448 NGIDEL
+448 NGIEDT
-454 AVAVTTEAP
+454 VTTE
-463 VIAGTVVTTDTP
+463 
-475 PQITSNVSETSMT
+475 ST
-488 TTVTDEYGNYI
+488 TTNYKNITQEDFKDWAMKDYATKTGNAPAKAALLETADGNYAITLTDEDGEVL
-499 DEEGNI
+499 D
-505 TPATTSVSTQTETT
+505 V
-519 TTTTKAST
+519 
-527 ELSQIPLSGTYTV
+527 YTV
-540 RIRIRDIV
+540 NPE
-548 RQTPVL
+548 TA
-554 GLNCEVFC
+554 
-562 LQTGDVVA
+562 TG
-570 KWNTSD
+570 
-576 VDEIYIE
+576 
-583 NLKYEFNSYNSYTG
+583 
-597 NIRYAIRITNMPE
+597 TNMA
-610 NYVFFYGKDKEVY
+610 NEV
-623 GLTGFDLEEFEYGT
+623 
-637 DLDCTVKLEDT
+637 V
-648 SDDAPKYT
+648 S
-656 YVTGTHPIVT
+656 
-666 TSTAPVADTTEPISN
+666 
-681 TTAPKDTGTTISIP
+681 
-695 VTDPETSVTPVPGTT
+695 
-710 APTETNT
+710 
-717 TVTTK
+717 
-722 TTETLPQTGYSNG
+722 LPQTGYSDIYKVLVG
-735 YRWLIGAAVLM
+735 LATLM
-746 TVTGAGIV
+746 TVGGGTLIV
-754 LRTKK
+754 KTREK
-759 ETK
+759 E

>member
-1 MKKWAFLVAMLLLTG
+1 MKKWAFLAAMMLLTG
-16 SLSIPLSASATDVP
+16 SLSIPLSVSATDVL
-30 VDTEVTTTLTEIQ
+30 VDTEVATTLTEIQ
-43 EMTEA
+43 ETTE
-48 TEATTSPAIT
+48 TTTSPTIT
-58 EPIEDPSSTEVVA
+58 EPIETPSTTEVVA
-71 SDFSVE
+71 SDFFVE
-77 PSVCN
+77 PSACN

-91 NVKFDKEGYDTE
+91 NVKFDKEEYDAKR
-103 HIEYQSADESIATV
+103 IEYQSADESIATV
-117 SKYGLVTAISA
+117 SEYGLVTAISA
-128 GETCIRIFVF
+128 GETCIRISVF
-138 DEADNPVKTIPIP
+138 DEADNTFKTIQIP
-151 VVIAPDDTMSTEQQ
+151 VVIAPDDTISTEQQ
-165 EQLAALKEKGSHLFG
+165 EQLAALKEKGNHLFG

-448 NGIDEL
+448 NGIEDTI
-454 AVAVTTEAP
+454 TTE
-463 VIAGTVVTTDTP
+463 
-475 PQITSNVSETSMT
+475 ST
-488 TTVTDEYGNYI
+488 TTNYKNITQEDFKDWAMKDYATKTGNAPAKAALLETADGNYAITLTDEDGKVL
-499 DEEGNI
+499 D
-505 TPATTSVSTQTETT
+505 V
-519 TTTTKAST
+519 
-527 ELSQIPLSGTYTV
+527 YTV
-540 RIRIRDIV
+540 
-548 RQTPVL
+548 
-554 GLNCEVFC
+554 N
-562 LQTGDVVA
+562 
-570 KWNTSD
+570 
-576 VDEIYIE
+576 
-583 NLKYEFNSYNSYTG
+583 
-597 NIRYAIRITNMPE
+597 PE
-610 NYVFFYGKDKEVY
+610 
-623 GLTGFDLEEFEYGT
+623 T
-637 DLDCTVKLEDT
+637 
-648 SDDAPKYT
+648 A
-656 YVTGTHPIVT
+656 TGTNQANEVV
-666 TSTAPVADTTEPISN
+666 S
-681 TTAPKDTGTTISIP
+681 
-695 VTDPETSVTPVPGTT
+695 
-710 APTETNT
+710 
-717 TVTTK
+717 
-722 TTETLPQTGYSNG
+722 LPQTGCSDIYKVLVG
-735 YRWLIGAAVLM
+735 LATLM
-746 TVTGAGIV
+746 TVGGGTLIV
-754 LRTKK
+754 KTRKK
-759 ETK
+759 DG

>member
-16 SLSIPLSASATDVP
+16 SLSIPLSVSATDVP
-30 VDTEVTTTLTEIQ
+30 VDTEVATTLTEIQ
-43 EMTEA
+43 ETTE
-48 TEATTSPAIT
+48 TTTSPTIT
-58 EPIEDPSSTEVVA
+58 EPIETPSTTEVVA
-71 SDFSVE
+71 SDFFVE
-77 PSVCN
+77 PSACN
-82 LTVGESCNL
+82 LSVGESCNL
-91 NVKFDKEGYDTE
+91 NVKFDKEEYDTE

-320 KEHGVFGEFE
+320 KEHGAFGEFE
-330 RARASILNKIPEDAS
+330 RERASILNKIPEDAS

-448 NGIDEL
+448 NGIEDT
-454 AVAVTTEAP
+454 VTTE
-463 VIAGTVVTTDTP
+463 
-475 PQITSNVSETSMT
+475 ST
-488 TTVTDEYGNYI
+488 TTNYKNITQEDFKDWAMKDYATKTGNTPAKAALLETADGNYAITLTDEDGEVL
-499 DEEGNI
+499 D
-505 TPATTSVSTQTETT
+505 V
-519 TTTTKAST
+519 
-527 ELSQIPLSGTYTV
+527 YTV
-540 RIRIRDIV
+540 
-548 RQTPVL
+548 
-554 GLNCEVFC
+554 N
-562 LQTGDVVA
+562 
-570 KWNTSD
+570 
-576 VDEIYIE
+576 
-583 NLKYEFNSYNSYTG
+583 
-597 NIRYAIRITNMPE
+597 PE
-610 NYVFFYGKDKEVY
+610 
-623 GLTGFDLEEFEYGT
+623 T
-637 DLDCTVKLEDT
+637 
-648 SDDAPKYT
+648 A
-656 YVTGTHPIVT
+656 TGTNQANEVV
-666 TSTAPVADTTEPISN
+666 S
-681 TTAPKDTGTTISIP
+681 
-695 VTDPETSVTPVPGTT
+695 
-710 APTETNT
+710 
-717 TVTTK
+717 
-722 TTETLPQTGYSNG
+722 LPQTGYSDIYKVLVG
-735 YRWLIGAAVLM
+735 LATLM
-746 TVTGAGIV
+746 TVGGGTLIV
-754 LRTKK
+754 KTRKK
-759 ETK
+759 DG

>member
-16 SLSIPLSASATDVP
+16 SLSIPLSVSATDVP
-30 VDTEVTTTLTEIQ
+30 VDTEVATTLTEIQ
-43 EMTEA
+43 ETTE
-48 TEATTSPAIT
+48 TTTSPTIT
-58 EPIEDPSSTEVVA
+58 EPIETPSTTEVVA
-71 SDFSVE
+71 SDFFVE
-77 PSVCN
+77 PSACN
-82 LTVGESCNL
+82 LSVGESCNL
-91 NVKFDKEGYDTE
+91 NVKFDKEEYDTE

-448 NGIDEL
+448 NGIEDT
-454 AVAVTTEAP
+454 VTTE
-463 VIAGTVVTTDTP
+463 
-475 PQITSNVSETSMT
+475 ST
-488 TTVTDEYGNYI
+488 TTNYKNITQEDFKDWAMKDYATKTGNAPAKAALLETADGNYAITLTDEDGKVL
-499 DEEGNI
+499 D
-505 TPATTSVSTQTETT
+505 V
-519 TTTTKAST
+519 
-527 ELSQIPLSGTYTV
+527 YTV
-540 RIRIRDIV
+540 
-548 RQTPVL
+548 
-554 GLNCEVFC
+554 N
-562 LQTGDVVA
+562 
-570 KWNTSD
+570 
-576 VDEIYIE
+576 
-583 NLKYEFNSYNSYTG
+583 
-597 NIRYAIRITNMPE
+597 PE
-610 NYVFFYGKDKEVY
+610 
-623 GLTGFDLEEFEYGT
+623 T
-637 DLDCTVKLEDT
+637 
-648 SDDAPKYT
+648 A
-656 YVTGTHPIVT
+656 TGTNQANEVV
-666 TSTAPVADTTEPISN
+666 S
-681 TTAPKDTGTTISIP
+681 
-695 VTDPETSVTPVPGTT
+695 
-710 APTETNT
+710 
-717 TVTTK
+717 
-722 TTETLPQTGYSNG
+722 LPQTGCSDIYKVLVG
-735 YRWLIGAAVLM
+735 LATLM
-746 TVTGAGIV
+746 TVGGGTLIV
-754 LRTKK
+754 KTRKK
-759 ETK
+759 DG

>member
-1 MKKWAFLVAMLLLTG
+1 MKKWAFLAAMLLLTG
-16 SLSIPLSASATDVP
+16 SLSIPLSVSAT
-30 VDTEVTTTLTEIQ
+30 EVVTTLTEIQ
-43 EMTEA
+43 ETTE
-48 TEATTSPAIT
+48 TTTSPVIT
-58 EPIEDPSSTEVVA
+58 EPIETPSTTEVVA

-295 TTTTATVTSDALS
+295 TATTATTETTTTTATVTSDALS

-439 NLAGTYKIY
+439 NLTGTYKIY
-448 NGIDEL
+448 NGIEDT
-454 AVAVTTEAP
+454 VTTE
-463 VIAGTVVTTDTP
+463 
-475 PQITSNVSETSMT
+475 ST
-488 TTVTDEYGNYI
+488 TTNYKNITQEDFKDWAMKDYATKTGNAPAKAALLETADGNYAITLTDEDGEVL
-499 DEEGNI
+499 D
-505 TPATTSVSTQTETT
+505 V
-519 TTTTKAST
+519 
-527 ELSQIPLSGTYTV
+527 YTV
-540 RIRIRDIV
+540 
-548 RQTPVL
+548 
-554 GLNCEVFC
+554 N
-562 LQTGDVVA
+562 
-570 KWNTSD
+570 
-576 VDEIYIE
+576 
-583 NLKYEFNSYNSYTG
+583 
-597 NIRYAIRITNMPE
+597 PE
-610 NYVFFYGKDKEVY
+610 
-623 GLTGFDLEEFEYGT
+623 T
-637 DLDCTVKLEDT
+637 
-648 SDDAPKYT
+648 A
-656 YVTGTHPIVT
+656 TGTNQANEVV
-666 TSTAPVADTTEPISN
+666 S
-681 TTAPKDTGTTISIP
+681 
-695 VTDPETSVTPVPGTT
+695 
-710 APTETNT
+710 
-717 TVTTK
+717 
-722 TTETLPQTGYSNG
+722 LPQTGCSDIYKVLVG
-735 YRWLIGAAVLM
+735 LATLM
-746 TVTGAGIV
+746 TVSGVTLIVKTRKKDGASNQ
-754 LRTKK
+754 
-759 ETK
+759 

>member
-1 MKKWAFLVAMLLLTG
+1 MKKWAFLVAMMLLTG
-16 SLSIPLSASATDVP
+16 SLSTLFPVSATDVP

-43 EMTEA
+43 ETTE
-48 TEATTSPAIT
+48 TTTSPAIT

-448 NGIDEL
+448 NGIEDT
-454 AVAVTTEAP
+454 VTTE
-463 VIAGTVVTTDTP
+463 
-475 PQITSNVSETSMT
+475 ST
-488 TTVTDEYGNYI
+488 TTNYKNITQEDFKGWAMKDYATKTGNAPAKAALLETADGNYAITLTDEDGKVL
-499 DEEGNI
+499 D
-505 TPATTSVSTQTETT
+505 V
-519 TTTTKAST
+519 
-527 ELSQIPLSGTYTV
+527 YTV
-540 RIRIRDIV
+540 
-548 RQTPVL
+548 
-554 GLNCEVFC
+554 N
-562 LQTGDVVA
+562 
-570 KWNTSD
+570 
-576 VDEIYIE
+576 
-583 NLKYEFNSYNSYTG
+583 
-597 NIRYAIRITNMPE
+597 PE
-610 NYVFFYGKDKEVY
+610 
-623 GLTGFDLEEFEYGT
+623 T
-637 DLDCTVKLEDT
+637 
-648 SDDAPKYT
+648 A
-656 YVTGTHPIVT
+656 TGTNQANEVV
-666 TSTAPVADTTEPISN
+666 S
-681 TTAPKDTGTTISIP
+681 
-695 VTDPETSVTPVPGTT
+695 
-710 APTETNT
+710 
-717 TVTTK
+717 
-722 TTETLPQTGYSNG
+722 LPQTGCSDIYKVLVG
-735 YRWLIGAAVLM
+735 LATLM
-746 TVTGAGIV
+746 TVGGGTLIV
-754 LRTKK
+754 KTRKK
-759 ETK
+759 DG

>member
-16 SLSIPLSASATDVP
+16 SLSIPFPASAADVP
-30 VDTEVTTTLTEIQ
+30 VDTEVATTLTDIQ
-43 EMTEA
+43 ETTE
-48 TEATTSPAIT
+48 TTTSPVIT
-58 EPIEDPSSTEVVA
+58 EPIETPSTTEVVA

-295 TTTTATVTSDALS
+295 TATTATTETTTTTATVTSDALS

-439 NLAGTYKIY
+439 NLTGTYKIY
-448 NGIDEL
+448 NGI
-454 AVAVTTEAP
+454 
-463 VIAGTVVTTDTP
+463 
-475 PQITSNVSETSMT
+475 
-488 TTVTDEYGNYI
+488 
-499 DEEGNI
+499 
-505 TPATTSVSTQTETT
+505 
-519 TTTTKAST
+519 
-527 ELSQIPLSGTYTV
+527 
-540 RIRIRDIV
+540 
-548 RQTPVL
+548 
-554 GLNCEVFC
+554 
-562 LQTGDVVA
+562 
-570 KWNTSD
+570 
-576 VDEIYIE
+576 
-583 NLKYEFNSYNSYTG
+583 
-597 NIRYAIRITNMPE
+597 
-610 NYVFFYGKDKEVY
+610 
-623 GLTGFDLEEFEYGT
+623 
-637 DLDCTVKLEDT
+637 EDT
-648 SDDAPKYT
+648 A
-656 YVTGTHPIVT
+656 
-666 TSTAPVADTTEPISN
+666 TTEPTTTNYKNITQEDFKDWAMKDYATKTGN
-681 TTAPKDTGTTISIP
+681 TPAKAALLETADGNYAITLTDEDGEVLDVYTVNPETATGTNQANEVVS
-695 VTDPETSVTPVPGTT
+695 
-710 APTETNT
+710 
-717 TVTTK
+717 
-722 TTETLPQTGYSNG
+722 LPQTGCSDIYKVLVG
-735 YRWLIGAAVLM
+735 LATLM
-746 TVTGAGIV
+746 TVGGGTLIV
-754 LRTKK
+754 KTRKK
-759 ETK
+759 DG

>member
-1 MKKWAFLVAMLLLTG
+1 MKKWAFLVAMMLLTG
-16 SLSIPLSASATDVP
+16 SLSTLFPVSATDVP

-43 EMTEA
+43 ETTE
-48 TEATTSPAIT
+48 TTTSPAIT

-280 EEKAETTAT
+280 EEKAETTAPTATTETTAT

-439 NLAGTYKIY
+439 NLAGTCKIY
-448 NGIDEL
+448 NGIEDT
-454 AVAVTTEAP
+454 VTTE
-463 VIAGTVVTTDTP
+463 
-475 PQITSNVSETSMT
+475 ST
-488 TTVTDEYGNYI
+488 TTNYKNITQEDFKDWAMKDYATKTGNAPAKAALLETADGNYAITLTDEDGEVL
-499 DEEGNI
+499 D
-505 TPATTSVSTQTETT
+505 V
-519 TTTTKAST
+519 
-527 ELSQIPLSGTYTV
+527 YTV
-540 RIRIRDIV
+540 NPE
-548 RQTPVL
+548 TA
-554 GLNCEVFC
+554 
-562 LQTGDVVA
+562 TG
-570 KWNTSD
+570 
-576 VDEIYIE
+576 
-583 NLKYEFNSYNSYTG
+583 
-597 NIRYAIRITNMPE
+597 TNMA
-610 NYVFFYGKDKEVY
+610 NEV
-623 GLTGFDLEEFEYGT
+623 
-637 DLDCTVKLEDT
+637 V
-648 SDDAPKYT
+648 S
-656 YVTGTHPIVT
+656 
-666 TSTAPVADTTEPISN
+666 
-681 TTAPKDTGTTISIP
+681 
-695 VTDPETSVTPVPGTT
+695 
-710 APTETNT
+710 
-717 TVTTK
+717 
-722 TTETLPQTGYSNG
+722 LPQTGYSDIYKVLVG
-735 YRWLIGAAVLM
+735 LATLM
-746 TVTGAGIV
+746 TVGGGTLIV
-754 LRTKK
+754 KTREK
-759 ETK
+759 E

>member
-1 MKKWAFLVAMLLLTG
+1 MKKWAFLAAMLFLTG
-16 SLSIPLSASATDVP
+16 SLSIPFPASAADVP
-30 VDTEVTTTLTEIQ
+30 VDTEVATTLTDMQ
-43 EMTEA
+43 ETTE
-48 TEATTSPAIT
+48 TTTSPTIT
-58 EPIEDPSSTEVVA
+58 EPIETPSTTEVIA

-77 PSVCN
+77 PSACN

-91 NVKFDKEGYDTE
+91 NVKFDKEGYDTKR
-103 HIEYQSADESIATV
+103 IEYQSADESIATV
-117 SKYGLVTAISA
+117 SEYGLVTAISA
-128 GETCIRIFVF
+128 GETCISIFVF

-151 VVIAPDDTMSTEQQ
+151 VVIAPDDTLSSEQQ
-165 EQLAALKEKGSHLFG
+165 EQLSALKEKGSHLFG
-180 EFIREEKIILG
+180 KFIREEKIILG

-295 TTTTATVTSDALS
+295 TTTTTTVTSDALS

-320 KEHGVFGEFE
+320 KEHGSFGEFE

-345 RMTLEE
+345 RITLEE
-351 AKEFV
+351 AKELV

-386 VEYWFDDKGKE
+386 VEYWFDDNGKE

-425 YPVSDV
+425 YPVSGV

-448 NGIDEL
+448 NGIEDT
-454 AVAVTTEAP
+454 VTTES
-463 VIAGTVVTTDTP
+463 TTTNYKNITQEDFKDWAMKDYATK
-475 PQITSNVSETSMT
+475 TSNTPAKAALFETADGNYAIT
-488 TTVTDEYGNYI
+488 LTDEDGEVL
-499 DEEGNI
+499 D
-505 TPATTSVSTQTETT
+505 V
-519 TTTTKAST
+519 
-527 ELSQIPLSGTYTV
+527 YTV
-540 RIRIRDIV
+540 NPE
-548 RQTPVL
+548 TA
-554 GLNCEVFC
+554 
-562 LQTGDVVA
+562 TG
-570 KWNTSD
+570 
-576 VDEIYIE
+576 
-583 NLKYEFNSYNSYTG
+583 
-597 NIRYAIRITNMPE
+597 TNMA
-610 NYVFFYGKDKEVY
+610 NEV
-623 GLTGFDLEEFEYGT
+623 
-637 DLDCTVKLEDT
+637 V
-648 SDDAPKYT
+648 S
-656 YVTGTHPIVT
+656 
-666 TSTAPVADTTEPISN
+666 
-681 TTAPKDTGTTISIP
+681 
-695 VTDPETSVTPVPGTT
+695 
-710 APTETNT
+710 
-717 TVTTK
+717 
-722 TTETLPQTGYSNG
+722 LPQTGYSDIYKVLVG
-735 YRWLIGAAVLM
+735 FATLM
-746 TVTGAGIV
+746 TVSGVTLIVKTRKKDGASNQ
-754 LRTKK
+754 
-759 ETK
+759 

>member
-1 MKKWAFLVAMLLLTG
+1 MKKWTFLVAMLLLTG
-16 SLSIPLSASATDVP
+16 SLSMPLSASATDVP

-43 EMTEA
+43 ETTE
-48 TEATTSPAIT
+48 TTTSPVIT
-58 EPIEDPSSTEVVA
+58 EPIETPSTTEVVA

-448 NGIDEL
+448 NGIK
-454 AVAVTTEAP
+454 
-463 VIAGTVVTTDTP
+463 DT
-475 PQITSNVSETSMT
+475 
-488 TTVTDEYGNYI
+488 
-499 DEEGNI
+499 
-505 TPATTSVSTQTETT
+505 A
-519 TTTTKAST
+519 
-527 ELSQIPLSGTYTV
+527 
-540 RIRIRDIV
+540 
-548 RQTPVL
+548 
-554 GLNCEVFC
+554 
-562 LQTGDVVA
+562 
-570 KWNTSD
+570 
-576 VDEIYIE
+576 
-583 NLKYEFNSYNSYTG
+583 
-597 NIRYAIRITNMPE
+597 
-610 NYVFFYGKDKEVY
+610 
-623 GLTGFDLEEFEYGT
+623 
-637 DLDCTVKLEDT
+637 
-648 SDDAPKYT
+648 
-656 YVTGTHPIVT
+656 
-666 TSTAPVADTTEPISN
+666 TTEPTTTNYKNITQEDFKDWARKDYATKTGN
-681 TTAPKDTGTTISIP
+681 TPAKAALLETADGNYAITLTDEDGEVLDVYTVNPETATGTNMANEVVS
-695 VTDPETSVTPVPGTT
+695 
-710 APTETNT
+710 
-717 TVTTK
+717 
-722 TTETLPQTGYSNG
+722 LPQTGYSDIYKVFVG
-735 YRWLIGAAVLM
+735 LATLM
-746 TVTGAGIV
+746 TVGGATIIV
-754 LRTKK
+754 KTRKK
-759 ETK
+759 DG

>member
-43 EMTEA
+43 ETTE
-48 TEATTSPAIT
+48 TTTSPAIT

-295 TTTTATVTSDALS
+295 TATTATTETTTTTATVTSDALS

-425 YPVSDV
+425 YPVLDV
-431 EDSNIKDS
+431 EDANIKDS

-448 NGIDEL
+448 NGIEDT
-454 AVAVTTEAP
+454 VTTE
-463 VIAGTVVTTDTP
+463 
-475 PQITSNVSETSMT
+475 ST
-488 TTVTDEYGNYI
+488 TTNYKNITQEDFKDWAMKDYATKTGNTPAKAALLETADGNYAITLTDEDGEVLDVYTMN
-499 DEEGNI
+499 
-505 TPATTSVSTQTETT
+505 PET
-519 TTTTKAST
+519 A
-527 ELSQIPLSGTYTV
+527 
-540 RIRIRDIV
+540 
-548 RQTPVL
+548 
-554 GLNCEVFC
+554 
-562 LQTGDVVA
+562 
-570 KWNTSD
+570 
-576 VDEIYIE
+576 
-583 NLKYEFNSYNSYTG
+583 
-597 NIRYAIRITNMPE
+597 
-610 NYVFFYGKDKEVY
+610 
-623 GLTGFDLEEFEYGT
+623 
-637 DLDCTVKLEDT
+637 
-648 SDDAPKYT
+648 
-656 YVTGTHPIVT
+656 TGTNQANEVV
-666 TSTAPVADTTEPISN
+666 S
-681 TTAPKDTGTTISIP
+681 
-695 VTDPETSVTPVPGTT
+695 
-710 APTETNT
+710 
-717 TVTTK
+717 
-722 TTETLPQTGYSNG
+722 LPQTGCSDIYKVLVG
-735 YRWLIGAAVLM
+735 LAVLM
-746 TVTGAGIV
+746 TVGGATIIV
-754 LRTKK
+754 KTKK
-759 ETK
+759 KDG

>member
-1 MKKWAFLVAMLLLTG
+1 MKKWAFLVAMMLLTG
-16 SLSIPLSASATDVP
+16 SLSTLFPVSATDVP

-43 EMTEA
+43 ETTE
-48 TEATTSPAIT
+48 TTTSPAIT

-295 TTTTATVTSDALS
+295 TMTTTTVTSDALS

-320 KEHGVFGEFE
+320 KEHGAFGEFE

-448 NGIDEL
+448 NGIENT
-454 AVAVTTEAP
+454 VTTE
-463 VIAGTVVTTDTP
+463 
-475 PQITSNVSETSMT
+475 ST
-488 TTVTDEYGNYI
+488 TTNYKNITQEDFKDWARKDYATKTGNTPAKAALLETADGNYAITLTDEDGKVL
-499 DEEGNI
+499 D
-505 TPATTSVSTQTETT
+505 V
-519 TTTTKAST
+519 
-527 ELSQIPLSGTYTV
+527 YTV
-540 RIRIRDIV
+540 NPK
-548 RQTPVL
+548 TA
-554 GLNCEVFC
+554 
-562 LQTGDVVA
+562 TG
-570 KWNTSD
+570 
-576 VDEIYIE
+576 
-583 NLKYEFNSYNSYTG
+583 
-597 NIRYAIRITNMPE
+597 TNMA
-610 NYVFFYGKDKEVY
+610 NEV
-623 GLTGFDLEEFEYGT
+623 
-637 DLDCTVKLEDT
+637 V
-648 SDDAPKYT
+648 S
-656 YVTGTHPIVT
+656 
-666 TSTAPVADTTEPISN
+666 
-681 TTAPKDTGTTISIP
+681 
-695 VTDPETSVTPVPGTT
+695 
-710 APTETNT
+710 
-717 TVTTK
+717 
-722 TTETLPQTGYSNG
+722 LPQTGYSDIYKVFVG
-735 YRWLIGAAVLM
+735 LATLM
-746 TVTGAGIV
+746 TVGGATIIV
-754 LRTKK
+754 KTRKK
-759 ETK
+759 DG

>member
-16 SLSIPLSASATDVP
+16 SLSIPLSVSATDVP
-30 VDTEVTTTLTEIQ
+30 VDTEVATTLTEIQ
-43 EMTEA
+43 KTTE
-48 TEATTSPAIT
+48 TTTSPTIT
-58 EPIEDPSSTEVVA
+58 EPIETPSTTEVVA

-295 TTTTATVTSDALS
+295 IATTATTETTTTTATVTSDALS

-320 KEHGVFGEFE
+320 KEHGAFGEFE

-439 NLAGTYKIY
+439 NLTGTYKIY
-448 NGIDEL
+448 NGIEDT
-454 AVAVTTEAP
+454 VTTEP
-463 VIAGTVVTTDTP
+463 
-475 PQITSNVSETSMT
+475 T
-488 TTVTDEYGNYI
+488 TTNYKNITQEDFKDWAMKDYATKTGNTPAKAALLETADGNYAITLTDEDGEVL
-499 DEEGNI
+499 D
-505 TPATTSVSTQTETT
+505 V
-519 TTTTKAST
+519 
-527 ELSQIPLSGTYTV
+527 YTV
-540 RIRIRDIV
+540 
-548 RQTPVL
+548 
-554 GLNCEVFC
+554 N
-562 LQTGDVVA
+562 
-570 KWNTSD
+570 
-576 VDEIYIE
+576 
-583 NLKYEFNSYNSYTG
+583 
-597 NIRYAIRITNMPE
+597 PE
-610 NYVFFYGKDKEVY
+610 
-623 GLTGFDLEEFEYGT
+623 T
-637 DLDCTVKLEDT
+637 
-648 SDDAPKYT
+648 A
-656 YVTGTHPIVT
+656 TGTNQANEVV
-666 TSTAPVADTTEPISN
+666 S
-681 TTAPKDTGTTISIP
+681 
-695 VTDPETSVTPVPGTT
+695 
-710 APTETNT
+710 
-717 TVTTK
+717 
-722 TTETLPQTGYSNG
+722 LPQTGCSDIYKVLVG
-735 YRWLIGAAVLM
+735 LAVLM
-746 TVTGAGIV
+746 TVGGGTLIV
-754 LRTKK
+754 KTRKK
-759 ETK
+759 DE

>member
-1 MKKWAFLVAMLLLTG
+1 MKKWAFLAAMLLLTG
-16 SLSIPLSASATDVP
+16 SLSIPLSVSAT
-30 VDTEVTTTLTEIQ
+30 EVVTTLTEIQ
-43 EMTEA
+43 ETTE
-48 TEATTSPAIT
+48 TTTSPVIT
-58 EPIEDPSSTEVVA
+58 EPIETPSTTEVVA

-439 NLAGTYKIY
+439 NLTGTYKIY
-448 NGIDEL
+448 NGIEDT
-454 AVAVTTEAP
+454 VTTE
-463 VIAGTVVTTDTP
+463 
-475 PQITSNVSETSMT
+475 ST
-488 TTVTDEYGNYI
+488 TTNYKNITQEDFKDWAMKDYATKTGNTPAKAALLETADGNYAITLTDEDGEVL
-499 DEEGNI
+499 D
-505 TPATTSVSTQTETT
+505 V
-519 TTTTKAST
+519 
-527 ELSQIPLSGTYTV
+527 YTV
-540 RIRIRDIV
+540 NPE
-548 RQTPVL
+548 TA
-554 GLNCEVFC
+554 
-562 LQTGDVVA
+562 TG
-570 KWNTSD
+570 
-576 VDEIYIE
+576 
-583 NLKYEFNSYNSYTG
+583 
-597 NIRYAIRITNMPE
+597 TNMA
-610 NYVFFYGKDKEVY
+610 NEV
-623 GLTGFDLEEFEYGT
+623 
-637 DLDCTVKLEDT
+637 V
-648 SDDAPKYT
+648 S
-656 YVTGTHPIVT
+656 
-666 TSTAPVADTTEPISN
+666 
-681 TTAPKDTGTTISIP
+681 
-695 VTDPETSVTPVPGTT
+695 
-710 APTETNT
+710 
-717 TVTTK
+717 
-722 TTETLPQTGYSNG
+722 LPQTGYSDIYKVLVG
-735 YRWLIGAAVLM
+735 LATLM
-746 TVTGAGIV
+746 TVGGVTLIV
-754 LRTKK
+754 KTREKDG
-759 ETK
+759 

>member
-1 MKKWAFLVAMLLLTG
+1 MKKWAFLVAMMLLTG
-16 SLSIPLSASATDVP
+16 SLSTLFPVSATDVP

-43 EMTEA
+43 ETTE
-48 TEATTSPAIT
+48 TTTSPAIT

-448 NGIDEL
+448 NGIEDT
-454 AVAVTTEAP
+454 VTTE
-463 VIAGTVVTTDTP
+463 
-475 PQITSNVSETSMT
+475 ST
-488 TTVTDEYGNYI
+488 TTNYKNITQEDFKDWAMKDYATKTGNAPAKAALLETADGTYAITLTDEDGEVL
-499 DEEGNI
+499 D
-505 TPATTSVSTQTETT
+505 V
-519 TTTTKAST
+519 
-527 ELSQIPLSGTYTV
+527 YTV
-540 RIRIRDIV
+540 NPE
-548 RQTPVL
+548 TA
-554 GLNCEVFC
+554 
-562 LQTGDVVA
+562 TG
-570 KWNTSD
+570 
-576 VDEIYIE
+576 
-583 NLKYEFNSYNSYTG
+583 
-597 NIRYAIRITNMPE
+597 TNMA
-610 NYVFFYGKDKEVY
+610 NEV
-623 GLTGFDLEEFEYGT
+623 
-637 DLDCTVKLEDT
+637 V
-648 SDDAPKYT
+648 S
-656 YVTGTHPIVT
+656 
-666 TSTAPVADTTEPISN
+666 
-681 TTAPKDTGTTISIP
+681 
-695 VTDPETSVTPVPGTT
+695 
-710 APTETNT
+710 
-717 TVTTK
+717 
-722 TTETLPQTGYSNG
+722 LPQTGYSDIYKVLVG
-735 YRWLIGAAVLM
+735 LATLM
-746 TVTGAGIV
+746 TVGGGTLIV
-754 LRTKK
+754 KTREK
-759 ETK
+759 E